1 MLCWFQGAV
10 RAEQSGSE
18 SGQDTPSRGGHP
30 QDASVA
36 GLAVAC
42 APRWSPRPGHQDQEG
57 LHRLKVTP
65 DEGFRQGGTVA
76 EVRIVLVGKTGA
88 GKSAVGNTILGQTR
102 FTSTLASTSITQECA
117 REEGKLGRFTAE
129 EKVAVKY
136 IQYIFGKEAV
146 RYMMVLFTRGD
157 DLGENK
163 TIEDYVKKAHSH
175 LKKFIRQCGNRYH
188 VFNNKSKDPDQVY
201 SLMSKI
207 SQMVSENGG
216 SCFTNEMYR
225 LEEERKAAEERRRRE
240 EEERRKAE
248 EETEAQRKRFEEEER
263 IRQEVDRRCQEEKEK
278 LKTKTKNWYSNLCL
292 IS

>member
-1 MLCWFQGAV
+1 M
-10 RAEQSGSE
+10 SE
-18 SGQDTPSRGGHP
+18 KIHLRGP
-30 QDASVA
+30 
-36 GLAVAC
+36 
-42 APRWSPRPGHQDQEG
+42 E
-57 LHRLKVTP
+57 
-65 DEGFRQGGTVA
+65 VA

-117 REEGKLGRFTAE
+117 REEGKVGDTPVVVIDTPGLFDTSLTHDKLVSEIVNCIKMSSPGPHVFLLVLQLGRFTAE